1 MNITKATY
9 GNYDVI
15 NIVRSLVRNNIIRV
29 SPTNTL
35 FNKDPNPGMVKYL
48 NLTIDGVDYSIKE
61 NDYFEY
67 PKNHN
72 IQKLGIF
79 YTNNNVSSV
88 VEYCLKDLIKFENKA
103 DIVSCVWQK
112 IEGNPFH
119 ELIAYTKHSHHLN
132 IIIQILQLLY
142 FAQNNKN
149 YDYVSFLEHDVL
161 YPDDYF
167 DFDGIDNHNEGL
179 VNENYIG
186 LCKNGFQKKNQH
198 DLPLHQT
205 TMRFDDAIVHFE
217 KLIIR
222 AVKERSV
229 ILEPTLLQKRQCK
242 NPSLHINHGAHF
254 TSHFNIYS
262 TSNIYQ
268 QESLWGNGSDLML
281 KILKTK
287 G

>member
-1 MNITKATY
+1 MTI
-9 GNYDVI
+9 
-15 NIVRSLVRNNIIRV
+15 NNIQ
-29 SPTNTL
+29 
-35 FNKDPNPGMVKYL
+35 
-48 NLTIDGVDYSIKE
+48 YSIPE
-61 NDYFEY
+61 NEYFEH
-67 PKNHN
+67 PKNNN
-72 IQKLGIF
+72 IKKLGIF
-79 YTNNNVSSV
+79 YTNNNIPSV

-112 IEGNPFH
+112 IEGNPFN

-142 FAQNNKN
+142 FAQNNKD

-167 DFDGIDNHNEGL
+167 DFSGIDNHYQGL

-186 LCKNGFQKKNQH
+186 LSKKGFQKKNQH

-205 TMRFDDAIVHFE
+205 IMRFDNAIIHFE
-217 KLIIR
+217 KLILK

-262 TSNIYQ
+262 TTNVYQ
-268 QESLWGNGSDLML
+268 EEYLWGDGIQLYN
-281 KILKTK
+281 KITL
-287 G
+287 

>member
-9 GNYDVI
+9 GDYDVI

-35 FNKDPNPGMVKYL
+35 FNKDPNPGVVKYL

-79 YTNNNVSSV
+79 YTNNNVPSV
-88 VEYCLKDLIKFENKA
+88 VEYCLKDLVKFEHKA
-103 DIVSCVWQK
+103 DIVSCVWKHIQN
-112 IEGNPFH
+112 NPFH
-119 ELIAYTKHSHHLN
+119 ELIAYTQHPHHLN

-142 FAQNNKN
+142 FAKEHKY

-167 DFDGIDNHNEGL
+167 DFDGIDDNFQGS

-186 LCKNGFQKKNQH
+186 LCKEGFQQKNQH
-198 DLPLHQT
+198 DLPLHQI
-205 TMRFDDAIVHFE
+205 TMRFDDAIIHFE
-217 KLIIR
+217 KLIIK
-222 AVKERSV
+222 ALKERNV
-229 ILEPTLLQKRQCK
+229 ILEPIKLQKRRCK

-254 TSHFNIYS
+254 TSHFSIYS
-262 TSNIYQ
+262 TTNIYKK
-268 QESLWGNGSDLML
+268 ESLWGNGSSLMS
-281 KILKTK
+281 KIMDT
-287 G
+287 